1 MIKNSDVLRM
11 KIPYPKIDSKL
22 AYQAHMYICYKKEFN
37 DYKFIKCQTLKP
49 YMIGENNPVNNFIDE
64 FPNEN
69 RNPFTKH
76 TRIDCDKL
84 FNTSGV
90 WYSDKLLTSIRRD
103 ICKELYDELEFK
115 IKNIDISIVKVI
127 EKDLIM
133 LNKFIR
139 FIDGV

>member
-1 MIKNSDVLRM
+1 MSN
-11 KIPYPKIDSKL
+11 
-22 AYQAHMYICYKKEFN
+22 
-37 DYKFIKCQTLKP
+37 LKAI
-49 YMIGENNPVNNFIDE
+49 YD
-64 FPNEN
+64 
-69 RNPFTKH
+69 

-103 ICKELYDELEFK
+103 ICKELYNELEFK
-115 IKNIDISIVKVI
+115 IKNIDISIIKVI

>member
-64 FPNEN
+64 FPDEN

-76 TRIDCDKL
+76 TRIDC
-84 FNTSGV
+84 
-90 WYSDKLLTSIRRD
+90 DKLLTSIRRD

>member
-22 AYQAHMYICYKKEFN
+22 AYQAHMYICYKKELN

-64 FPNEN
+64 FPDEN

-84 FNTSGV
+84 
-90 WYSDKLLTSIRRD
+90 LTSIRRD
-103 ICKELYDELEFK
+103 ICKELYNELEFK